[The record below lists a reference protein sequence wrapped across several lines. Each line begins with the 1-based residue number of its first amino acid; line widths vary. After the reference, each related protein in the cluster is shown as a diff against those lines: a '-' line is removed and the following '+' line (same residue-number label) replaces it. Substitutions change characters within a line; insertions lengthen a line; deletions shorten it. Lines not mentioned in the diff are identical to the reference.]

1 MYAEIMVALS
11 EGGVIKPWIPGLK
24 SPKGGNRI

>member
-1 MYAEIMVALS
+1 MYAKITVALF
-11 EGGVIKPWIPGLK
+11 EEGVIKPWIPGLK